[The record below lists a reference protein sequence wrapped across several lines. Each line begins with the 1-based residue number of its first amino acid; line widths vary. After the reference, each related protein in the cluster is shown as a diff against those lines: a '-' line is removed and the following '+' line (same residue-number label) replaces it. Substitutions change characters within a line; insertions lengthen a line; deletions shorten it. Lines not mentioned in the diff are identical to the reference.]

1 MYFGYKK
8 FERYVS
14 LSKEQIRVKKKD
26 IVFKS
31 YFDLTLKFQSN
42 VIIFSYFLSIKSN
55 IIINNNKKNIYIYKQ
70 PNKKKKNCTK
80 KYYVADLFRFN
91 LQK

>member
-26 IVFKS
+26 VVFKS
-31 YFDLTLKFQSN
+31 YFDLTFK
-42 VIIFSYFLSIKSN
+42 ISI
-55 IIINNNKKNIYIYKQ
+55 
-70 PNKKKKNCTK
+70 
-80 KYYVADLFRFN
+80 
-91 LQK
+91 